1 MLVRV
6 LAMKSPTSGHATTSR
21 SQWLAIPL
29 ALAIGGCTSASKEDV
44 RIDDRAVFSSLR
56 LTHDLTDA
64 VKTEGIENAARV
76 AVELDLHGAAGTDS
90 QSLGASDVID
100 FGGVQITG
108 PAQIEEEYRL
118 LAGSLAMRV
127 GLTDPSEH
135 SKLWVLL
142 GLSVQD
148 FDLQVNTGAVS
159 AEDNRRSIGPLL
171 GAEGMSRALSWL
183 DIYGRTTVAMGFS
196 DAVTTLALF
205 EAGGLVR
212 PVPRVALT
220 AGFRWQRYTQPR
232 PRAGFTGSDETRM
245 DLRLHGPAVG
255 LQIDF

>member
-1 MLVRV
+1 M
-6 LAMKSPTSGHATTSR
+6 ACHAAPCR
-21 SQWLAIPL
+21 LRWLAIPL
-29 ALAIGGCTSASKEDV
+29 ALAIGGCTTASREDV
-44 RIDDRAVFSSLR
+44 RIDDRVVFSSLR

-64 VKTEGIENAARV
+64 VKTEGVENAARV
-76 AVELDLHGAAGTDS
+76 AVELDIHGAAGTDS
-90 QSLGASDVID
+90 QSLGASEVID

-108 PAQIEEEYRL
+108 PARIDEDYRL

-135 SKLWVLL
+135 SKLWGLL

-148 FDLQVNTGAVS
+148 FELQVNAGAVS

-171 GAEGMSRALSWL
+171 GAEGVLRASSWL
-183 DIYGRTTVAMGFS
+183 DVYGRTTVAMGFS
-196 DAVTTLALF
+196 DAFTTLALF
-205 EAGGLVR
+205 EVGGLVR
-212 PVPRVALT
+212 PLSRVALT

-232 PRAGFTGSDETRM
+232 PLAGFTGTDETRM
-245 DLRLHGPAVG
+245 DLRLYGPSVG